1 MKSFG
6 ELSEIYRDRF
16 GSRPK
21 VASRAPGR
29 VNLIGEHTDY
39 NGGFVFPAAL
49 ELEVRITAGPSDDGK
64 VHLYSAD
71 LNEDDLFEIEGL
83 AVNERKTWTNYVR
96 GVIRQILLKSLA
108 VMPFRAV
115 ISGNVPVG
123 SGLSS
128 SAAIEV
134 ATAFALDRMFSLSI
148 PPVELALL
156 CQRAE
161 HDFVGVKCG
170 IMDQFISALGK
181 EDHALLIDC
190 RDLSYRAVPL
200 RLEGFSLVIADSRAP
215 RELASSAYNERR
227 AECDEGVRLLS
238 GKFPG
243 IASLRDISEK
253 DFRESEN
260 SLPEKIRR
268 RCRHVIS
275 ENARTLK
282 AARALEEENL
292 ASFGKLMTESHLS
305 LRNDYEVSSEH
316 LDILVNAALEGNE
329 CLGSRL
335 TGAGFGGCTVSLV
348 RTEKIPVFRERL
360 SRIYRERTGLVPG
373 IYTSRACRGAG
384 AENLPD

>member
-360 SRIYRERTGLVPG
+360 TRIYKEKTGLAPW

-384 AENLPD
+384 AEKLPD